1 MSYEPANNILRDK
14 AHGWSLNYYNDKTS
28 SYDVPLAR
36 AQAMLELMKK
46 EGELQAAHKAHAS
59 FLATMT
65 KQTQGRLKEDIKAV
79 ESVIGQLK
87 GDVSR
92 LSFISYNV
100 FRPATLSAS
109 QDNVDTLAYK
119 QLLEQQRFSSLQKLR
134 NLFMESGD
142 EEAMRQGVAAVEE
155 RFKSTMASLDTTT
168 VLAADAAPAVFT
180 PTAAFAAVAE
190 VVHKKRTKR
199 YSEAEDDGWDEL
211 EKVGGWRSNDW

>member
-46 EGELQAAHKAHAS
+46 ESELQAAQKTHAS

-65 KQTQGRLKEDIKAV
+65 KHTQGRLKEDIKAV

-87 GDVSR
+87 SDVSR

-100 FRPATLSAS
+100 FRPATLSAA
-109 QDNVDTLAYK
+109 QDNADTLAYK
-119 QLLEQQRFSSLQKLR
+119 QLVEQQRFSSLQRLR
-134 NLFMESGD
+134 NLFMENGD

-155 RFKSTMASLDTTT
+155 RFKSTMASLELVKEAPTQ
-168 VLAADAAPAVFT
+168 VAAQAHEPVAAP
-180 PTAAFAAVAE
+180 
-190 VVHKKRTKR
+190 KKVKR
-199 YSEAEDDGWDEL
+199 HRADEEDDDWAEP
-211 EKVGGWRSNDW
+211 EVKGWRSNEW